1 MNEWLILGL
10 AWLAVN
16 ALLAVF
22 VLYRTYRDE

>member
-1 MNEWLILGL
+1 MHELLILGL

-22 VLYRTYRDE
+22 ILYRAYRDE